1 MTLFILPKTFQSN
14 FKYNKYI
21 GQNVKGKMN
30 CRQFSEK
37 KEKVFFCNYLQIR
50 FHSIEWYIVEQQ
62 KSWNFQYTKV
72 NLSFF
77 LLNKENID
85 IDTNIDDVHIIHISS
100 IDIWFQCMSRKI
112 VIIFNYNETITEYFN
127 ILMD

>member
-37 KEKVFFCNYLQIR
+37 KRKFLPIIFEYDFIQNFNRMEYCGTTKEFEF
-50 FHSIEWYIVEQQ
+50 SIHKSESFIFLVEQ
-62 KSWNFQYTKV
+62 
-72 NLSFF
+72 
-77 LLNKENID
+77 
-85 IDTNIDDVHIIHISS
+85 
-100 IDIWFQCMSRKI
+100 RK
-112 VIIFNYNETITEYFN
+112 YRYRYKYR
-127 ILMD
+127 